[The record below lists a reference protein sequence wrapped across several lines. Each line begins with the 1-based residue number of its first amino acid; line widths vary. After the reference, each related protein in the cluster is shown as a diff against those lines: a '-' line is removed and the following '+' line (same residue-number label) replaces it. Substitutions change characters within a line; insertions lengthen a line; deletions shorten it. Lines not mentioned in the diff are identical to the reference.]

1 MKIKTIKIIDLF
13 NMLANFEE
21 MPEKIKY
28 WGIDYSWNRFDKDYQ
43 KGNGELLFG
52 NMKGIY
58 HLNDEIV
65 IIEEEKEIEKI
76 DITKAYLS
84 SNFHENVL
92 EDIATLQTKVN
103 ELIDEINKLKKAG

>member
-1 MKIKTIKIIDLF
+1 MKIKIIDL
-13 NMLANFEE
+13 LIKIAKEE
-21 MPEKIKY
+21 APKKIRYQSKIWNY
-28 WGIDYSWNRFDKDYQ
+28 CKDTQDYTDGTSYLIADGVDYVY
-43 KGNGELLFG
+43 KPKF
-52 NMKGIY
+52 
-58 HLNDEIV
+58 LNDEIV

>member
-1 MKIKTIKIIDLF
+1 MKF
-13 NMLANFEE
+13 
-21 MPEKIKY
+21 Y
-28 WGIDYSWNRFDKDYQ
+28 YQ
-43 KGNGELLFG
+43 NGFSMYRDFFTEGNC
-52 NMKGIY
+52 
-58 HLNDEIV
+58 LNDEV
-65 IIEEEKEIEKI
+65 EIIEEEKEIEKI